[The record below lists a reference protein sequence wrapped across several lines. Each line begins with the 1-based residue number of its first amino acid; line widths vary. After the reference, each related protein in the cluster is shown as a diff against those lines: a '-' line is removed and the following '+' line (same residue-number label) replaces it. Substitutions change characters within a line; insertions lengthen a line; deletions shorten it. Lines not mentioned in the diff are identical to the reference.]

1 MEKGEALELMA
12 ACMTRNVKGL
22 TLEFSG
28 CRRQSGDRRER
39 TLNDL
44 LCAGGYWCVVCGR
57 HLPADK
63 DGVIVHDDVP
73 HPEDMTFDEEE
84 RPQ

>member
-1 MEKGEALELMA
+1 MDM
-12 ACMTRNVKGL
+12 N
-22 TLEFSG
+22 
-28 CRRQSGDRRER
+28 RQWTQFAVDAEVEHFG
-39 TLNDL
+39 TAG

-57 HLPADK
+57 YLPADE

-73 HPEDMTFDEEE
+73 HQEDMTFDEEE

>member
-1 MEKGEALELMA
+1 MKELSLKIA
-12 ACMTRNVKGL
+12 TGHTA
-22 TLEFSG
+22 S
-28 CRRQSGDRRER
+28 S
-39 TLNDL
+39 
-44 LCAGGYWCVVCGR
+44 GYWCVVCGR
-57 HLPADK
+57 YLPANE